1 MDDWRFCRALF
12 GYYRSLAI
20 MKLLLLSFLSLFA
33 MAAPVGSQSSAE
45 AALSVDDS
53 LSLNISQKA
62 VDLIV
67 YYEVGGRKSFEK
79 SYKRPIVPAWQTTQS
94 GVTVCLGFDAGHN
107 TPQQIQKAFEG
118 IISQEK
124 INLLKSVSGMKG
136 ANAYYNGL
144 PKVKHLLSFEYE
156 EAEKVFKRDSLPRFS
171 KQTSDAF
178 KLSKDRLHPHSN
190 GALVSLVFNR
200 GASMSSSSSRNEM
213 RYIRTH
219 IANNQDSKIPSEFK
233 SMKRLWNYSSLK
245 GLHLR
250 RDAEAKLFQDGLD
263 ARN

>member
-1 MDDWRFCRALF
+1 
-12 GYYRSLAI
+12 
-20 MKLLLLSFLSLFA
+20 MKLFLIWLMSLFA
-33 MAAPVGSQSSAE
+33 ITAPIGGVYGGE
-45 AALSVDDS
+45 NDMSVDSS

-62 VDLIV
+62 VDLII
-67 YYEVGGRKSFEK
+67 YYEVGGKSQYERA
-79 SYKRPIVPAWQTTQS
+79 YKKPIVPAWQTTQS
-94 GVTVCLGFDAGHN
+94 GLTLGFGYDCGYN
-107 TPQQIQKAFEG
+107 TPSQIQKAFDG
-118 IISQEK
+118 ILPQKQID
-124 INLLKSVSGMKG
+124 LLKSTSGMKG
-136 ANAYYNGL
+136 SNAYYNAL
-144 PKVKHLLSFEYE
+144 PKVKHLISLEYSD
-156 EAEKVFKRDSLPRFS
+156 AEKVFKRDSLPRFS

-200 GASMSSSSSRNEM
+200 GSSMSSSSSRNEM

-233 SMKRLWNYSSLK
+233 SMKRLWNYTSLK